1 MENGEKYAKQ
11 IVNAVTKSGYG
22 FGIVAATNKFKNCNE
37 MPCKK
42 CLFYSGDGV
51 SCVDKKRA
59 WAISEYIERPE
70 ISKKDRAFLEYLDKE
85 LKYIARDKNG
95 KLTAY
100 EHVYGKDEDGWLL
113 GPGAFKSF
121 FRFCVQFPMIKWE
134 DNKPW
139 SIDELKNLEIC
150 ETYEK
155 EPVAQ

>member
-11 IVNAVTKSGYG
+11 IVNAVTKGGYG
-22 FGIVAATNKFKNCNE
+22 FGIVAETNEFKNCNE

-42 CLFYSGDGV
+42 CLFYPGDGA
-51 SCVDKKRA
+51 SCVVKKRA
-59 WAISEYIERPE
+59 WAKSEYIEKPE

-95 KLTAY
+95 NLMAY
-100 EHVYGKDEDGWLL
+100 EHVCEKDEDGWLL
-113 GPGAFKSF
+113 DSGAIKSF

-134 DNKPW
+134 DDKPW
-139 SIDELKNLEIC
+139 SIEELKNLEIC

-155 EPVAQ
+155 EQIAP